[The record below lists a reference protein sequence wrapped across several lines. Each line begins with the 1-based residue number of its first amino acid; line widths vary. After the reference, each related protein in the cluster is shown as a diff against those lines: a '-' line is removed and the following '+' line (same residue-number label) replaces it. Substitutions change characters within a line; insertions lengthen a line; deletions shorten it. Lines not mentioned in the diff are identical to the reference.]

1 MTQQENYNVCRSLK
15 KVKGAKASQLDTQYM
30 PVPYNIDFELYILSK
45 QSDDALQIVSKS
57 YLTFRSRLYS
67 NYQ

>member
-15 KVKGAKASQLDTQYM
+15 KSRVQSKSVRYTVYA
-30 PVPYNIDFELYILSK
+30 VPYNIDFELYVLSK
-45 QSDDALQIVSKS
+45 QSDDALQIVEQILP
-57 YLTFRSRLYS
+57 YFQPRLYS